1 MTRVPESSGR
11 LWLGVATLLAG
22 TLLPPLDFFIVNLAI
37 PSIQADLGGSE
48 VLGQQIVAAYAATYA
63 VTLTVGGRVGDLYG
77 RRRVFLIGLIGF
89 ALASLICG
97 MTTSALILVMG
108 RVLQGLTAALMAPQS
123 LALIRAS
130 LTGPQ
135 QSVALGIH
143 GATFGLAAVVGQ
155 SLGGFLV
162 AADLF
167 GWGWRT
173 IFLINLPVAVLA
185 VVGSCFLRAPRPES
199 AGRLDIGG
207 ALLLFGGLAGIV
219 VPLLEGRMLGWPW
232 WCWALFVV
240 AGLLLVMFW
249 RRQRHL
255 DGELVTMKNH
265 TVPLV
270 PPAAVTAPGVRTA
283 LTAIVLFYSIA
294 AFFLIFSAY
303 QQSHDRTPLQA
314 GLDILPLG
322 IGFLIGPLTV
332 SRLSRILPRGIAALG
347 LCLEALGFVVFGGL
361 IAWNPETRW
370 IALPLAVIGFGQGL
384 ALPSLIRLSV
394 NHTPRRYAGLASGL
408 VNAVLQI
415 SAAFSVAIIGGV
427 YYTVSDSTGETPAI
441 ITSVAL
447 IAMLLVVA
455 ALLAHRV
462 SAVPETTENPE
473 PADTDSADSPPE
485 RNHPRPAPSNRR
497 CSCTDGASSP
507 SQQD

>member
-1 MTRVPESSGR
+1 PLRRRSARTMGTSGCFYRRPGVLMTRVPESSGR
-11 LWLGVATLLAG
+11 LWLGVATLFAG

-173 IFLINLPVAVLA
+173 IFLINLPV
-185 VVGSCFLRAPRPES
+185 
-199 AGRLDIGG
+199 
-207 ALLLFGGLAGIV
+207 
-219 VPLLEGRMLGWPW
+219 
-232 WCWALFVV
+232 
-240 AGLLLVMFW
+240 
-249 RRQRHL
+249 
-255 DGELVTMKNH
+255 
-265 TVPLV
+265 
-270 PPAAVTAPGVRTA
+270 
-283 LTAIVLFYSIA
+283 
-294 AFFLIFSAY
+294 
-303 QQSHDRTPLQA
+303 
-314 GLDILPLG
+314 
-322 IGFLIGPLTV
+322 
-332 SRLSRILPRGIAALG
+332 
-347 LCLEALGFVVFGGL
+347 
-361 IAWNPETRW
+361 
-370 IALPLAVIGFGQGL
+370 
-384 ALPSLIRLSV
+384 
-394 NHTPRRYAGLASGL
+394 
-408 VNAVLQI
+408 
-415 SAAFSVAIIGGV
+415 
-427 YYTVSDSTGETPAI
+427 
-441 ITSVAL
+441 
-447 IAMLLVVA
+447 
-455 ALLAHRV
+455 
-462 SAVPETTENPE
+462 
-473 PADTDSADSPPE
+473 
-485 RNHPRPAPSNRR
+485 
-497 CSCTDGASSP
+497 
-507 SQQD
+507 